1 MHYFKRNI
9 GDYHKKAGRLS
20 MLEHGAYTLL
30 MDACYDRERFPTRDE
45 AIEWCWARSQA
56 ETEAVDFVLS
66 RFFELVDGVYRQDR
80 IADELEDYRGKSEK
94 NAQIARDREAKRKAN
109 KQPTVDETLSTE
121 HETLEKQHEAPPN
134 HKPLTTNHKPQTII
148 DTAGAVSDNVPVVLP
163 LAPLKKPKA
172 DKGHRL
178 PDDWILPKA
187 AGEWAMAEGLSRD
200 QVLRE
205 AERFK
210 DYWHSKPG
218 REALKTDWA
227 ATWRNWIRKA
237 VDSMPAHRKQQG
249 GASMFAREHGDTS
262 WADGLTFIQKHTDP
276 TWRAGL

>member
-1 MHYFKRNI
+1 MAGDWLKFEIATLDKPEVWAIAQDLGIDPDAVI
-9 GDYHKKAGRLS
+9 GKLLRVWSWFDQQSIIGNAPSVTKALLDRCAGVAGFCDSVIKAGWMFDDGAFLS
-20 MLEHGAYTLL
+20 LPNF
-30 MDACYDRERFPTRDE
+30 ERHNGKTAKTRAQTGKRVKNHRYSEDE
-45 AIEWCWARSQA
+45 
-56 ETEAVDFVLS
+56 
-66 RFFELVDGVYRQDR
+66 
-80 IADELEDYRGKSEK
+80 KS
-94 NAQIARDREAKRKAN
+94 NA
-109 KQPTVDETLSTE
+109 PSVT
-121 HETLEKQHEAPPN
+121 
-134 HKPLTTNHKPQTII
+134 KPLPENRREENIKNTKPF
-148 DTAGAVSDNVPVVLP
+148 DTADAVSDNVPVVLP

-187 AGEWAMAEGLSRD
+187 AGEWAMTEGLSRD

-237 VDSMPAHRKQQG
+237 VDGMPAHRKQQQG